1 MQKVLLIFSVF
12 TLVTTFSTS
21 PALAQ
26 SNTTPAPTKTDAVA
40 GKLDDQINQLKEKI
54 ASRVSELNLVEKRGT
69 IGTVTE
75 VKGNQITLT
84 DTAGNTRFIDV
95 DEITKFSSPGT
106 TGTFGLSDITNGTKI
121 SILGIY
127 NKQSK
132 RMLARF
138 IKTYTPPTIY
148 SGAITA
154 IDARN
159 FQITVTT
166 PEQKSVKVDID
177 TATKLSSYTQAD
189 GMARYGF
196 SRLAVGDRVTF
207 AGAPDKT
214 DTALI
219 AADRLV
225 DFIDLP
231 KDPRV
236 SAAVAG
242 AATASPAAS
251 IAPVTPTA
259 ATNRNVAP
267 AR

>member
-1 MQKVLLIFSVF
+1 MKKYIYLLTIILFGLI
-12 TLVTTFSTS
+12 TAPAYATT
-21 PALAQ
+21 
-26 SNTTPAPTKTDAVA
+26 NTTPAPTKADGVA

-54 ASRVSELNLVEKRGT
+54 ASRVSELNLVEKRGM

-84 DTAGNTRFIDV
+84 DVAGNTRFIDV
-95 DEITKFSSPGT
+95 DEITKFASAGT
-106 TGTFGLSDITNGTKI
+106 TGTFGLSDITSGAKI
-121 SILGIY
+121 SVLGIY

-138 IKTYTPPTIY
+138 IKTYAPPTIY

-154 IDARN
+154 IDAKA

-177 TATKLSSYTQAD
+177 TATKLFSYAQAD
-189 GMARYGF
+189 GMVKYGF
-196 SRLAVGDRVTF
+196 SRLAVGDRITF
-207 AGAPDKT
+207 AGSPDKA
-214 DTALI
+214 DANLI

-236 SAAVAG
+236 VVTG
-242 AATASPAAS
+242 TTTASPAAS

-259 ATNRNVAP
+259 ATNRNAAP